1 MRCCCAHG
9 LLPAGASSPGPRRAA
24 VDHQTLPAD
33 AELQRQSA
41 GMGAAI
47 EPGSC
52 RDTGIDEDDRAS
64 RLKSLKAAL
73 RRGEARLPSRVGTP
87 QNHVDLEALLRL
99 RAVEKGKTAIPV
111 LKQAER
117 GAHGFDCDLQF
128 AGRFM
133 PCCMKHRFDVDEI
146 AQY

>member
-9 LLPAGASSPGPRRAA
+9 LLPAGASSPGLRRAA

-64 RLKSLKAAL
+64 RLKSLIAAL
-73 RRGEARLPSRVGTP
+73 RRGEARLPSRVGAP
-87 QNHVDLEALLRL
+87 HILVDLVAIIRLL
-99 RAVEKGKTAIPV
+99 VVVKG
-111 LKQAER
+111 
-117 GAHGFDCDLQF
+117 
-128 AGRFM
+128 
-133 PCCMKHRFDVDEI
+133 
-146 AQY
+146 